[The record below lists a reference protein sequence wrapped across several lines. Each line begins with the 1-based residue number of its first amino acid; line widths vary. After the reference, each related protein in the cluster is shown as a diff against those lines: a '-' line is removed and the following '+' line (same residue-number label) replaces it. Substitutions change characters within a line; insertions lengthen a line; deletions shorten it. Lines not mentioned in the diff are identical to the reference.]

1 MPSSKKVKKDKKDKK
16 EKKEKNQA
24 QRQIE
29 TDHIKKM
36 LGQLG
41 LGEGNP
47 DVLLFYEEMDRFLKT
62 GQAWTGKIPLHG
74 HKRVIRAI
82 LTNRENITSSINLE
96 YDASI

>member
-1 MPSSKKVKKDKKDKK
+1 MPSSKKVKKEKKDKR

-36 LGQLG
+36 LNQLG

-47 DVLLFYEEMDRFLKT
+47 DVLLFYGEIDRFLKT

-74 HKRVIRAI
+74 HKRVIMAI
-82 LTNRENITSSINLE
+82 LTNRANITSSIKLE
-96 YDASI
+96 YDPSI